1 MKHGT
6 GDVKKIAR
14 LRRASLQA
22 DSPSPSQAS
31 ASAVAAS
38 AMANAVAEVDEDGT
52 AGAVSVTFREHGTLG
67 LKFTPN
73 KQTGNIELLAINP
86 GTQAERH
93 PALRPGLIL
102 QTVGG
107 QKSGAYGTTLQMIKG
122 SGRPL
127 TLTFVPGGTVSSA
140 SSPVGGIQ
148 PRSRQAQPQQG
159 DATAGLTGQAAQEAL
174 QEHVMKHGTGDVK
187 KIARLRRASLTR

>member
-1 MKHGT
+1 MWRPRWRGAQISYRSM
-6 GDVKKIAR
+6 GNIEIFEPDMG
-14 LRRASLQA
+14 A
-22 DSPSPSQAS
+22 D
-31 ASAVAAS
+31 
-38 AMANAVAEVDEDGT
+38 
-52 AGAVSVTFREHGTLG
+52 AVSVTFREHGTLG

-73 KQTGNIELLAINP
+73 KSTGNIELLAINP

-107 QKSGAYGTTLQMIKG
+107 QKSGAYGATLQMIKG

-127 TLTFVPGGTVSSA
+127 TLTFVPGGTVSSV